1 MEWSLSGPSEF
12 ICKAVDKL
20 VDRKNLTFML
30 PEDFDTYLLSRTL
43 RKAVRERNPDLLWEE
58 LSVSDRINGYHT
70 QPGEAI
76 TRAFGL
82 QDDDPAAIHD
92 AGFVAQSN
100 NFSDMVIYLEDLNKL
115 DELDR
120 QRWMRFLADYA
131 HACRERRDR
140 SLFCIPLSGTLAFEN
155 PPEDVLL
162 EHLWWWGIVSKWDVL
177 QYLDLVLPF
186 TTLESNWEKMIVA
199 ELAGWDLDL
208 VDKLIQLEDQSFD
221 NIFNCLV
228 DHAANKGW
236 ENTTLN
242 NLNQIFLMDTQDR
255 KPPVSVRD
263 FWATGIL
270 NLIPGG
276 GCNIHPAVLVAIRK
290 QEGLKQLL
298 RKGQSR
304 SVLLTIDDLRL
315 AVCEYLNEKHGNK
328 WHYWCDGEYNK
339 GHYEIGEIGH
349 LRYLFNH
356 AQQLPRYDSELYA
369 IRQLIN
375 WMKNVRDDLS
385 HLRCID
391 FKETRK
397 GARLIAQARPYLRS
411 M

>member
-1 MEWSLSGPSEF
+1 MEWSLPGPSGF
-12 ICKAVDKL
+12 IHKAIEKL
-20 VDRKNLTFML
+20 EDRKNLIFML
-30 PEDFDTYLLSRTL
+30 PENFDTHPLRQTL
-43 RKAVRERNPDLLWEE
+43 RRTVRESNPDLFWKEW
-58 LSVSDRINGYHT
+58 SISDKKDNNHA
-70 QPGEAI
+70 QPGEVI

-82 QDDDPAAIHD
+82 QGDDPAAIHD
-92 AGFVAQSN
+92 AGYVAQSN
-100 NFSDMVIYLEDLNKL
+100 DFSDWVIYLEGLNEL
-115 DELDR
+115 DESDR

-131 HACRERRDR
+131 HACGERDDR
-140 SLFCIPLSGTLAFEN
+140 SLFCVPLSGTLAFEN

-177 QYLDLVLPF
+177 QYLDLVLPV
-186 TTLESNWEKMIVA
+186 TTLESNWEKTIVA
-199 ELAGWDLDL
+199 ELAGWDIDL

-228 DHAANKGW
+228 DYATNKGW

-242 NLNQIFLMDTQDR
+242 NLNQIFLIDTQGR

-263 FWATGIL
+263 LWAKGVL

-276 GCNIHPAVLVAIRK
+276 GCNVHPAVIVAIRK

-315 AVCEYLNEKHGNK
+315 AVCEYLSEKHGNK

-369 IRQLIN
+369 IRQLVN

-385 HLRCID
+385 HLRHLD
-391 FKETRK
+391 FEKIRQ
-397 GARLIAQARPYLRS
+397 GARLIEQARTHLRS